1 MSTFQRFAMVI
12 TTLFGLGFSKFA
24 PGTVGSIFGLIT
36 AWLIVS
42 NTSTTYLIVA
52 TIFVFFIGVFLSSIY
67 SKYLNTNDPSRIIID
82 ELVGQ
87 WITLFFLPP
96 DLLYYLIG
104 FLLFRFF
111 DIFKPWPANWADRKL
126 HGGLGIMLDDVFAGI
141 YSCIIVSSLFH
152 MIG

>member
-1 MSTFQRFAMVI
+1 MKSLHDAPPLRPRRGLLPRKRQPSCWAGSSLWTSAPPPVI
-12 TTLFGLGFSKFA
+12 QLLSAAFSA
-24 PGTVGSIFGLIT
+24 H
-36 AWLIVS
+36 
-42 NTSTTYLIVA
+42 
-52 TIFVFFIGVFLSSIY
+52 

>member
-1 MSTFQRFAMVI
+1 MIASQRFAMVI

-42 NTSTTYLIVA
+42 YTSNTYLIAAA
-52 TIFVFFIGVFLSSIY
+52 TLVFFIGFFLSNIY

-96 DLLYYLIG
+96 EVLYYLIG
-104 FLLFRFF
+104 FILFRFF
-111 DIFKPWPANWADRKL
+111 DIFKPWPVNWADSNL

-141 YSCIIVSSLFH
+141 YSCIIVSTLFYV
-152 MIG
+152 IG